1 MEMFEKA
8 SVLSKSLEQF
18 AEDLDISESK
28 YLEAKKRYEAVGEW
42 LGKNDSPL
50 SIYIP
55 EIYPQGS
62 FALGTVIKPMT
73 NKDEY
78 DIDLVCFLAKLKKES
93 TSQSALKTMVGD
105 RLKAHDV
112 YKRLLDQEG
121 HRCWTLNYANEF
133 HMDIL
138 PAIADDVLRAKGG
151 LLVDAILITDKQ
163 KIASGDPE
171 WPKSNPRGYL
181 KWFQSRQETV
191 FVALRK
197 QLAEAIKA
205 SVDDVPEYKIKTPL
219 QRAIQILKRHRD
231 IYCSRKKDA
240 CKPISII
247 ITTLAASSYKGQDN
261 VYNTVYDILF
271 GITDN
276 AIKQAGK
283 FYIPNPANPGE
294 NFADKWDKNPDL
306 PKSFFEWVN
315 DARTVF
321 GAALIEKVD
330 KMEFG
335 KKLEESLGIKSRDI
349 DDGQKYSGSAPVY
362 VKVNPSSER
371 RPWGSACV

>member
-42 LGKNDSPL
+42 LGRDDSPL
-50 SIYIP
+50 SIHAP

-62 FALGTVIKPMT
+62 FALGTVIKPIT

-78 DIDLVCFLAKLKKES
+78 DIDLVCFLAKLKKAN
-93 TSQSALKTMVGD
+93 TSQSALKSMVGD
-105 RLKAHDV
+105 RLKANDT
-112 YKRLLDQEG
+112 YKRLLDPEG

-138 PAIADDVLRAKGG
+138 PAIADDVLRAQGG
-151 LLVDAILITDKQ
+151 LLLDAILITDKQ
-163 KIASGDPE
+163 KIASGDSE

-181 KWFQSRQETV
+181 KWFQSRQET
-191 FVALRK
+191 
-197 QLAEAIKA
+197 
-205 SVDDVPEYKIKTPL
+205 VDDVPEYKIKTPL

-231 IYCSRKKDA
+231 IYCSRKKND

-247 ITTLAASSYKGQDN
+247 ITTLAASLYKGQDN
-261 VYNTVYDILF
+261 VYSAIYDILF

-276 AIKQAGK
+276 AIKQVDK

-306 PKSFFEWVN
+306 PRAFFEWVN
-315 DARTVF
+315 DARSVF
-321 GAALIEKVD
+321 GTPLIEKVD
-330 KMEFG
+330 SMVFG
-335 KKLEESLGIKSRDI
+335 KKLEESLGIKSRDM
-349 DDGQKYSGSAPVY
+349 DSGQKYSNAPVY
-362 VKVNPSSER
+362 VKVNSSSER